1 MGYLEHQINEM
12 KSFLESE
19 KHRCEQALVNVPQ
32 GSLQRAI
39 NGGKPKYYQSVSRS
53 DGSGK
58 YSRRLLNNH
67 PEIIR
72 QLADKE
78 YAMKAIE
85 LIDKDEEL
93 LRYLELH
100 MVEINPEAIISMLKP
115 AYKTLP
121 PGTFSLGSRE
131 IVKDSKWKMQA
142 EWAMQDYEQ
151 SKYKAGERCIQTS
164 SGLYVRSKSELVVAE
179 RLNNYGVPFRYEQ
192 VILVGGSELAP
203 DFSFLDRLKK
213 EFYLEYC
220 GMMDN
225 PEYVKGFMTKRNL
238 YERFGINQWDDMIY
252 LFERGNRINIREI
265 DWIIENRIIPRL

>member
-19 KHRCEQALVNVPQ
+19 KHRCEQALINVPE

-39 NGGKPKYYQSVSRS
+39 NGGKPKYYQSVPRS

-58 YSRRLLNNH
+58 YIRRLLNNH

-78 YAMKAIE
+78 YAKKAIE
-85 LIDKDEEL
+85 MIEKNGEL
-93 LRYLELH
+93 LRYLESH
-100 MVEINPEAIISMLKP
+100 MTEVNPETVISMLKP

-121 PGTFSLGSRE
+121 PGTFSFDSRE
-131 IVKDSKWKMQA
+131 IDKDSKWKMQA
-142 EWAMQDYEQ
+142 EWAMQNYEQ
-151 SKYKAGERCIQTS
+151 SRYKTAERCLQTS
-164 SGLYVRSKSELVVAE
+164 RGLYVRSKSELVVAE
-179 RLNNYGVPFRYEQ
+179 RLYHYGVPFRYEQ
-192 VILVGGSELAP
+192 VILIGGNELAP
-203 DFSFLDRLKK
+203 DFSFLDRSKK

-238 YERFGINQWDDMIY
+238 YERFGINQWDEMIY
-252 LFERGNRINIREI
+252 IFERGNRINIREI